1 MEGTFRMHH
10 LPSHPPDLDGR
21 RAPEPHR
28 RPPSRRIRP
37 ASGALR
43 TLRLAALT
51 AALLI
56 GAALAQPLTVL
67 VHDSFALSNDVFER
81 FEADTGIAVRLLQG
95 GDAGELINRSIL
107 ARAPLADVLFGVDN
121 ALLAR
126 ALDAGLFEPYRSPG
140 LAGVPVAFDFD
151 ASGHVTPIDVGYVV
165 FNLDLD
171 WFERAGLAPPDDL
184 DDLITP
190 AYRGLTTVQNP
201 ATSSPGLAFL
211 LTTIDRYGEGEGND
225 WLAFWQ
231 ALRDNDLLVTDSWTD
246 AYYTAFSRYG
256 GDRPIVL
263 SYATSPAAEVLF
275 ADEELTSAPTANLL
289 CPRCAFRQ
297 IEGAAILAGSE
308 RRAEAEAFIDFL
320 LSPDV
325 QADIPLTMF
334 VYPALS
340 SAPLP
345 PAFLEFAATP
355 APSETATMTPE
366 RIADGQQGWLERWT
380 QVVLQGREAD
390 RVR

>member
-1 MEGTFRMHH
+1 MNDLRI
-10 LPSHPPDLDGR
+10 HPPDLDGR
-21 RAPEPHR
+21 AVTKPGRWTWLHGFTCT
-28 RPPSRRIRP
+28 RP
-37 ASGALR
+37 AST
-43 TLRLAALT
+43 TLGSIRVATLLAALLFT
-51 AALLI
+51 TS
-56 GAALAQPLTVL
+56 LAQPLSVL
-67 VHDSFALSNDVFER
+67 VHDSFALSIEVFER
-81 FEADTGIAVRLLQG
+81 FEADTGIEVRLLQG
-95 GDAGELINRSIL
+95 GDTGELINRSIL

-126 ALDAGLFEPYRSPG
+126 ALDAGLFEPYRSPR
-140 LAGVPVAFDFD
+140 LTGVPAALDFD

-171 WFERAGLAPPDDL
+171 WFERAGLAPPGDIDDL
-184 DDLITP
+184 TAP
-190 AYRGLTTVQNP
+190 AYRGLTIVQNP

-211 LTTIDRYGEGEGND
+211 LTTVDRYGEGDDND

-231 ALRDNDLLVTDSWTD
+231 ALRDNDLLVTDGWTD

-275 ADEELTSAPTANLL
+275 AERELTSAPTANLL
-289 CPRCAFRQ
+289 CARCAFRQ
-297 IEGAAILAGSE
+297 IEGAAILAGSA

-320 LSPDV
+320 LSPEV

-334 VYPALS
+334 VYPALG

-345 PAFLEFAATP
+345 QAFLEFAAIPT
-355 APSETATMTPE
+355 PSETAEMAPG
-366 RIADGQQGWLERWT
+366 RIAAGQQGWLEQWT